1 MRIVTLIFY
10 FLFGALLA
18 WFAARNWDFVTLKL
32 WGDYELAIRLPV
44 LLLLMFLIGALPLA
58 ILRYTS
64 RWHWSRRVKKLERA
78 LEDTQAPVPSS
89 APPPIITDPAP
100 PPLAPPL

>member
-78 LEDTQAPVPSS
+78 LEDTQAPEP
-89 APPPIITDPAP
+89 APVTDPAP
-100 PPLAPPL
+100 PPPIAPL

>member
-44 LLLLMFLIGALPLA
+44 LLLLMFLAGALPLA
-58 ILRYTS
+58 ILRYAS
-64 RWHWSRRVKKLERA
+64 RWRWSRRVQKLERA
-78 LEDTQAPVPSS
+78 LGDTQPAVPTVTT
-89 APPPIITDPAP
+89 TDPASP
-100 PPLAPPL
+100 PIAPL

>member
-44 LLLLMFLIGALPLA
+44 LLLLMFLAGALPLA
-58 ILRYTS
+58 ILRYAS
-64 RWHWSRRVKKLERA
+64 RWRWSRRVQKLERA
-78 LEDTQAPVPSS
+78 LGDTQPAAPTVTTTDS
-89 APPPIITDPAP
+89 APPPIAP
-100 PPLAPPL
+100 L

>member
-1 MRIVTLIFY
+1 MRIVTLTFY

-44 LLLLMFLIGALPLA
+44 LLLLMFLAGALPLA

-78 LEDTQAPVPSS
+78 LEDKVPASSS
-89 APPPIITDPAP
+89 APPPVMDPAP
-100 PPLAPPL
+100 PPPVVAPL

>member
-78 LEDTQAPVPSS
+78 LEDKVPASSS
-89 APPPIITDPAP
+89 APPPVMDPAP
-100 PPLAPPL
+100 PPPVVAPL

>member
-18 WFAARNWDFVTLKL
+18 WFAARNWDFVTLKV

-78 LEDTQAPVPSS
+78 LEDTQAPEPLPV
-89 APPPIITDPAP
+89 TEPAP
-100 PPLAPPL
+100 PPPIAPL

>member
-1 MRIVTLIFY
+1 MRIVTLTFY

-44 LLLLMFLIGALPLA
+44 LLLLMFLAGALPLA

-78 LEDTQAPVPSS
+78 LEDTQAPSPAS
-89 APPPIITDPAP
+89 PPVMDPAP
-100 PPLAPPL
+100 PPPVAPL

>member
-1 MRIVTLIFY
+1 MRIVTLSFY

-44 LLLLMFLIGALPLA
+44 LLLLMFLAGALPLA
-58 ILRYTS
+58 ILRYAS
-64 RWHWSRRVKKLERA
+64 RWRWSRRVQKLERA
-78 LEDTQAPVPSS
+78 LEDTQPPASPSVTVMNS
-89 APPPIITDPAP
+89 APPPPIAP
-100 PPLAPPL
+100 L